1 MERQAWIQ
9 IAYQT
14 DGVFSVIL
22 RLIIRIFVR
31 YNSMSNIVF
40 LDRSALSANI
50 QIPLVRGCSH
60 WRNYLTTSPAKLV
73 EHIGGAEVL
82 VLSKVP
88 ISKESL
94 AACPRVKHI
103 AVMATGYNIIDLDA
117 CKQYGVSVSNVPSY
131 AATSVSEHV
140 ISVALCLRRELIQY
154 RAQVIDGAWQRSPAF
169 CLFDKPVNDL
179 AASTFGVIGFGELG
193 KATAKLAHGL
203 GMNVV
208 FCARSPQTSEY
219 ATQLSFNEVIS
230 NADIISVHCS
240 LNPSTE
246 NLINTTQFKRMKS
259 SAILINTARGGIVNE
274 ADLVDAIEANQI
286 GGVGLDVLR
295 HEPPGDNEPLL
306 RLASRTNVIITP
318 HSAWLSEQSMQSCAA
333 ILADNI
339 EAYLSGN
346 PINLVPL
353 TTNT

>member
-1 MERQAWIQ
+1 
-9 IAYQT
+9 
-14 DGVFSVIL
+14 
-22 RLIIRIFVR
+22 
-31 YNSMSNIVF
+31 
-40 LDRSALSANI
+40 
-50 QIPLVRGCSH
+50 
-60 WRNYLTTSPAKLV
+60 
-73 EHIGGAEVL
+73 
-82 VLSKVP
+82 
-88 ISKESL
+88 
-94 AACPRVKHI
+94 
-103 AVMATGYNIIDLDA
+103 
-117 CKQYGVSVSNVPSY
+117 
-131 AATSVSEHV
+131 
-140 ISVALCLRRELIQY
+140 
-154 RAQVIDGAWQRSPAF
+154 
-169 CLFDKPVNDL
+169 
-179 AASTFGVIGFGELG
+179 
-193 KATAKLAHGL
+193 
-203 GMNVV
+203 V